1 MTSSG
6 CCSHLDNPAPHIT
19 LSHTEISQISLPH
32 NLQVAGGSLG
42 HKWTPLSVL
51 HILICK
57 AFHTFQLKTGHQR
70 RMLSQMEIGVTRRR
84 RRRRRRR
91 KKNAVIGQA
100 YQQSSSKPSSFLS
113 IYVAHIF
120 QSCNK
125 VVANFSFSY
134 VHSFSNFLKFIDC
147 PTFHPPK
154 GCNFTRASF
163 NKIQKLTGRM
173 VCLYIPARSNKC
185 ILSCVISVYIWA
197 WSSSLRRRAVDRC
210 QRAKAEYV
218 VSVFHI

>member
-6 CCSHLDNPAPHIT
+6 CCSHLDNPASHIS
-19 LSHTEISQISLPH
+19 LSHTEISQISVPH

-42 HKWTPLSVL
+42 LKWTPLSVL

-57 AFHTFQLKTGHQR
+57 AYNTFQLKTGHQR
-70 RMLSQMEIGVTRRR
+70 RVLSQIEIGVTRRR
-84 RRRRRRR
+84 RRRRRRM
-91 KKNAVIGQA
+91 
-100 YQQSSSKPSSFLS
+100 QSLVRQISRIVQSLLPFFLS
-113 IYVAHIF
+113 MLPIIF

-125 VVANFSFSY
+125 VVANFSISY
-134 VHSFSNFLKFIDC
+134 VHSFSNFLKFIHC
-147 PTFHPPK
+147 PTFHPHK
-154 GCNFTRASF
+154 GCNFTKASF

-185 ILSCVISVYIWA
+185 ILSCVISVYLWA

-218 VSVFHI
+218 VSISHV